1 MEKSRHRNM
10 LFLLFHHFALLLLR
24 RRQHLRL
31 TRTTNSLLSHH
42 SGSFEWAEGLVAV
55 LHEQAKLVLKAKH
68 GMLEHVL
75 DVNEAHDDELVG
87 EELAPLSDDS
97 DELVQGVEE
106 GSRIGGVG
114 PDCVV
119 GGEVWRDSTV

>member
-1 MEKSRHRNM
+1 M
-10 LFLLFHHFALLLLR
+10 
-24 RRQHLRL
+24 
-31 TRTTNSLLSHH
+31 
-42 SGSFEWAEGLVAV
+42 